1 MIGDT
6 SMRSLLEQRVID
18 YFHLVD
24 SEDLA
29 AILELLTSDCVF
41 TVETHGVELNGSEEI
56 SAMFR
61 RLWARHQWVKHDQFH
76 FVEEAS
82 GNDIAV
88 RFRVTNKLSDGGKV
102 NKSNC
107 NFFTVR
113 DGLFSKIRVYMAGD
127 NTLNTHDE

>member
-24 SEDLA
+24 SKDLA

-88 RFRVTNKLSDGGKV
+88 RFRVTNKLSDGGIV

-107 NFFTVR
+107 NFFIVR

>member
-24 SEDLA
+24 CEDLA

-88 RFRVTNKLSDGGKV
+88 RFRVTNKLSDGGIV

>member
-29 AILELLTSDCVF
+29 VILELLTSDCVF
-41 TVETHGVELNGSEEI
+41 TVKTQGVDLNGSEEI

-76 FVEEAS
+76 FVAEAS

>member
-1 MIGDT
+1 
-6 SMRSLLEQRVID
+6 MRSLLEQRVID

-24 SEDLA
+24 SKDLA

-88 RFRVTNKLSDGGKV
+88 RFRVTNKLSDGGIV

-107 NFFTVR
+107 NFFIVR

>member
-88 RFRVTNKLSDGGKV
+88 RFRVTNKLSDGGIV